1 MSLKLFR
8 STEFAESSLFSPSVQ
23 RIAIHPFWVAGLA
36 SAWLVTACNLV
47 LWRELQR
54 LPETDSA
61 HGLWFGLRLGVSIFA
76 VLCALLSLIT
86 WRWSFK
92 PGITVL
98 LVMAAFGTH
107 LMLTHKLVIDATV
120 FDQLFQSR
128 ARTTQ
133 IIFSGSFVITMLL
146 LAVLPAVWLWRTP
159 VRRFPEWH
167 SLFQNALFFVASC
180 MVLAAMT
187 LMSTPDIW
195 QLIREHTP
203 LRQMINPLNTLSLMA
218 GILQR

>member
-47 LWRELQR
+47 LWRELLR

-61 HGLWFGLRLGVSIFA
+61 QGLWFGLRLGIAIFA
-76 VLCALLSLIT
+76 VLCALLSLIA

-98 LVMAAFGTH
+98 LVMAALGTH
-107 LMLTHKLVIDATV
+107 LMLTHGIVIDTTV
-120 FDQLFQSR
+120 FGQIFQSR
-128 ARTTQ
+128 DRTIQ
-133 IIFSGSFVITMLL
+133 IIFSGSFVITLL
-146 LAVLPAVWLWRTP
+146 VLAVLPAVWLWRTP

-167 SLFQNALFFVASC
+167 SLFQNALFFVTSC
-180 MVLAAMT
+180 MVLAAIS
-187 LMSTPDIW
+187 LMSTPDFW
-195 QLIREHTP
+195 QLIRDHAP
-203 LRQMINPLNTLSLMA
+203 LRQMINPLNTLSLIA
-218 GILQR
+218 DLFKR